1 MNTIKWN
8 NSKTGFV
15 LTYEDGRKETFS
27 VNQGNNTTVF
37 VKVNDSIYWLIKG

>member
-8 NSKTGFV
+8 NAKTGFL

-27 VNQGNNTTVF
+27 INQGHNTRVF
-37 VKVNDSIYWLIKG
+37 VRVYDTTYWLLKA